1 MLHNQKVNYAFIF
14 LTSESD
20 GLAYIIIEG
29 FILIYFIWRIV
40 YANK

>member
-20 GLAYIIIEG
+20 GLAYIFKYTVLYDNTTWCSI
-29 FILIYFIWRIV
+29 FI
-40 YANK
+40 